1 MIVCSF
7 LPAKIA
13 DASFQ
18 CLSSVGSFC
27 SFFLYFALPLLKKK
41 PQIPTGIVIYT
52 QQRTGQKKIKIFDN
66 VNVCSPNQKLV
77 TRSKAGNFNR
87 HIFG

>member
-27 SFFLYFALPLLKKK
+27 SSFLYFALPLLKKK
-41 PQIPTGIVIYT
+41 AT
-52 QQRTGQKKIKIFDN
+52 DSN
-66 VNVCSPNQKLV
+66 
-77 TRSKAGNFNR
+77 GNRDLHTTANWTEKNKNF
-87 HIFG
+87 